1 MMLFSS
7 KFYNDDYMN
16 ALDDIPDKS
25 VDVVITD
32 PPYKFTSTKGG
43 GFYAK
48 DNPDKQREYLD
59 SLQNLKCADF
69 NPKLF
74 LYMIKP
80 KLKKIYI
87 YAFCN
92 KYLLKDYIQWA
103 EDNKCSY
110 DVLVMA
116 KSNPIPAYH
125 NHYMSDLEYV
135 VVIREKGTYFSEE
148 KDIDIYRKWFIA
160 SCSKKFHP
168 AQKPVEL
175 IKRFVRVSSAEGDV
189 IFDPFMGSGTTGV
202 ACKELGRDF
211 IGCEIDRK
219 YYDIALERINCRK

>member
-1 MMLFSS
+1 MLLSS

-87 YAFCN
+87 YTLFAINIFLRIT
-92 KYLLKDYIQWA
+92 YSGLK
-103 EDNKCSY
+103 
-110 DVLVMA
+110 
-116 KSNPIPAYH
+116 
-125 NHYMSDLEYV
+125 
-135 VVIREKGTYFSEE
+135 
-148 KDIDIYRKWFIA
+148 
-160 SCSKKFHP
+160 
-168 AQKPVEL
+168 
-175 IKRFVRVSSAEGDV
+175 
-189 IFDPFMGSGTTGV
+189 TTSV
-202 ACKELGRDF
+202 HMMFL
-211 IGCEIDRK
+211 
-219 YYDIALERINCRK
+219 